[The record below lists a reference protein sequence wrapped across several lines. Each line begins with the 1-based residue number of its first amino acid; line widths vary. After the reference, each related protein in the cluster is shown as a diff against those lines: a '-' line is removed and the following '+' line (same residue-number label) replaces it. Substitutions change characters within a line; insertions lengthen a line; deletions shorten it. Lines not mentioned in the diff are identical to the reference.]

1 MILRSSFGISFR
13 PNNYFEVTTADLKQ
27 KLQSID
33 AKKAVILGE
42 NTNSIFNESV
52 ALDCV
57 RYIDNELSVDGS
69 TITAGASINWHEL
82 VKISI
87 NNNLYG
93 LENLAHIPGSVGA
106 SPIQNIGAYGQDV
119 SQVIKFV
126 ECLDLESLEIFQLT
140 NRECNFSYRSS
151 IFQSKKYLI
160 TKVSFELETTFK
172 PNLNYKSLSEYVA
185 KNSINISKENIIETI
200 GRVRALRLPD
210 IKVLPNCGSFFKN
223 PIIDSDQNV
232 DSKLD
237 IIEISESFK
246 KLSAASM
253 IGHVKHKLKLQ
264 GGIEL
269 HQNHDLVLTN
279 PNNASFNE
287 LLESIESIKNT
298 VFNEFGIH
306 LQTEPIIYK

>member
-1 MILRSSFGISFR
+1 MTLRSSFWISFK

-52 ALDCV
+52 ALNCV

-126 ECLDLESLEIFQLT
+126 ECLDF
-140 NRECNFSYRSS
+140 
-151 IFQSKKYLI
+151 
-160 TKVSFELETTFK
+160 
-172 PNLNYKSLSEYVA
+172 
-185 KNSINISKENIIETI
+185 
-200 GRVRALRLPD
+200 
-210 IKVLPNCGSFFKN
+210 
-223 PIIDSDQNV
+223 
-232 DSKLD
+232 
-237 IIEISESFK
+237 
-246 KLSAASM
+246 
-253 IGHVKHKLKLQ
+253 
-264 GGIEL
+264 
-269 HQNHDLVLTN
+269 
-279 PNNASFNE
+279 
-287 LLESIESIKNT
+287 
-298 VFNEFGIH
+298 
-306 LQTEPIIYK
+306 

>member
-1 MILRSSFGISFR
+1 MTLRSSFGISFK

-33 AKKAVILGE
+33 VKKAVILGE

-57 RYIDNELSVDGS
+57 RYIDNELSVDGC

-140 NRECNFSYRSS
+140 NSECNFSYRSS
-151 IFQSKKYLI
+151 IS
-160 TKVSFELETTFK
+160 FK
-172 PNLNYKSLSEYVA
+172 PNLNYKSLSEYVE

-223 PIIDSDQNV
+223 PIIDSDQDV
-232 DSKLD
+232 DSKID

-253 IGHVKHKLKLQ
+253 IGHVKHKLNLQ

-269 HQNHDLVLTN
+269 HKNHDLVLTN
-279 PNNASFNE
+279 PKNASFNE
-287 LLESIESIKNT
+287 LLKSIESIKNT

-306 LQTEPIIYK
+306 LKTEPIIYK

>member
-1 MILRSSFGISFR
+1 MTLRSSFGISFK

-52 ALDCV
+52 ALNCV
-57 RYIDNELSVDGS
+57 RYIDNELSFDGS

-140 NRECNFSYRSS
+140 NSECNFSYRSS

-172 PNLNYKSLSEYVA
+172 PNLNYKSLSEYVE

-223 PIIDSDQNV
+223 PIIDSDQDV
-232 DSKLD
+232 DSKID

-253 IGHVKHKLKLQ
+253 IGHVKHKLNLQ

-269 HQNHDLVLTN
+269 HKNHDLVLTN
-279 PNNASFNE
+279 PKNASFNE

-298 VFNEFGIH
+298 VFNEFGVH

>member
-1 MILRSSFGISFR
+1 MTLRSSFGISFK

-140 NRECNFSYRSS
+140 NSECNFSYRSS

-172 PNLNYKSLSEYVA
+172 PNLNYKSLSEYVK

-223 PIIDSDQNV
+223 PIIDSDQDV
-232 DSKLD
+232 DSKID

-246 KLSAASM
+246 KLSAASASAD
-253 IGHVKHKLKLQ
+253 GALL
-264 GGIEL
+264 L
-269 HQNHDLVLTN
+269 LVPL
-279 PNNASFNE
+279 FV
-287 LLESIESIKNT
+287 SILSRIT
-298 VFNEFGIH
+298 VVCEAAI
-306 LQTEPIIYK
+306 

>member
-1 MILRSSFGISFR
+1 MTLRSSFGISFK

-27 KLQSID
+27 KLESID

-57 RYIDNELSVDGS
+57 RYIDNELSVDGC

-140 NRECNFSYRSS
+140 NSECNFSYRSS

-232 DSKLD
+232 DSKID

-253 IGHVKHKLKLQ
+253 IGNVKHKLNLQ

-269 HQNHDLVLTN
+269 YKNHDLVLTN
-279 PNNASFNE
+279 PKNASFNE

-298 VFNEFGIH
+298 VFNEFGVH

>member
-1 MILRSSFGISFR
+1 MTLRSSFGISFK
-13 PNNYFEVTTADLKQ
+13 PNNYFEVTAADLKQ

-52 ALDCV
+52 TLDCV

-69 TITAGASINWHEL
+69 SITAGASINWHEL

-140 NRECNFSYRSS
+140 NSECNFSYRSS

-160 TKVSFELETTFK
+160 TKVSFELETTFN
-172 PNLNYKSLSEYVA
+172 PNLNYKSLSEYVE
-185 KNSINISKENIIETI
+185 KNSINISKENIIDTI

-223 PIIDSDQNV
+223 PIIDSDQDV
-232 DSKLD
+232 DSKID

-253 IGHVKHKLKLQ
+253 IGHVKHKFNLQ

-269 HQNHDLVLTN
+269 HKNHDLVLTN
-279 PNNASFNE
+279 PKNASFKE
-287 LLESIESIKNT
+287 LLKSIESIKNT

>member
-1 MILRSSFGISFR
+1 MILRSSFGINFK

-52 ALDCV
+52 ALNCV

-93 LENLAHIPGSVGA
+93 LENLAYIPGSVGA

-119 SQVIKFV
+119 SKVIKFV

-140 NRECNFSYRSS
+140 NSECNFSYRSS

-223 PIIDSDQNV
+223 PIINSDQDI
-232 DSKLD
+232 DSKVD

>member
-1 MILRSSFGISFR
+1 MTLRSSFGISFK
-13 PNNYFEVTTADLKQ
+13 PNNYLEVTTADLKQ

-33 AKKAVILGE
+33 TTKAIILGE

-52 ALDCV
+52 EFDCV

-69 TITAGASINWHEL
+69 SITAGASINWHEL

-126 ECLDLESLEIFQLT
+126 ECLDLESLETFQLT
-140 NRECNFSYRSS
+140 NSECNFSYRSS

-160 TKVSFELETTFK
+160 TKVSFELETIFK
-172 PNLNYKSLSEYVA
+172 PNLSYKSLSEYVK

-200 GRVRALRLPD
+200 GKVRAIRLPD
-210 IKVLPNCGSFFKN
+210 IKLLPNCGSFFKN
-223 PIIDSDQNV
+223 PIIDIDQDV
-232 DSKLD
+232 DSKIH
-237 IIEISESFK
+237 IIEISESSK

-253 IGHVKHKLKLQ
+253 IGYVKHKLKLQ

-269 HQNHDLVLTN
+269 HKNHDLVLTN
-279 PNNASFNE
+279 PKNASFNE
-287 LLESIESIKNT
+287 LLESIKSIKNS

>member
-1 MILRSSFGISFR
+1 MTLRSSFGISFK

-33 AKKAVILGE
+33 VKKAVILGE

-57 RYIDNELSVDGS
+57 RYIDNELSVDGC

-140 NRECNFSYRSS
+140 NSECNFSYRSS

-210 IKVLPNCGSFFKN
+210 IKALPNCGSFFKN
-223 PIIDSDQNV
+223 PIINSDQDI
-232 DSKLD
+232 DSKID

-253 IGHVKHKLKLQ
+253 IGHVKHKLNLH

-269 HQNHDLVLTN
+269 YKNHDLVLTN

>member
-1 MILRSSFGISFR
+1 MTLRSSFGISFK

-57 RYIDNELSVDGS
+57 RYIDNEVSVDGS

-126 ECLDLESLEIFQLT
+126 ECLDLESLEIFQLS
-140 NRECNFSYRSS
+140 NSECNFSYRSS

-160 TKVSFELETTFK
+160 TKVTFELKTTFK

-185 KNSINISKENIIETI
+185 KNSLNISKENIIETI
-200 GRVRALRLPD
+200 GRVRSLKLPD
-210 IKVLPNCGSFFKN
+210 IKTLPNCGSFFKN
-223 PIIDSDQNV
+223 PIIDSDQDV
-232 DSKLD
+232 DSKID

-253 IGHVKHKLKLQ
+253 IGHVKHKLNLQ

-269 HQNHDLVLTN
+269 YKNHDLVLTN
-279 PNNASFNE
+279 PKNASFTE

-298 VFNEFGIH
+298 VFNEFGIN
-306 LQTEPIIYK
+306 LQTEPIIFK

>member
-1 MILRSSFGISFR
+1 MTLRSSFGISFK

-119 SQVIKFV
+119 SQLIKFV
-126 ECLDLESLEIFQLT
+126 ECIDLESLEIFQLT
-140 NRECNFSYRSS
+140 NSECNFSYRSS

-223 PIIDSDQNV
+223 PIINSDQDI
-232 DSKLD
+232 DSKVD

-269 HQNHDLVLTN
+269 HKKHDLVLTN

>member
-1 MILRSSFGISFR
+1 MTLRSSFGISFK

-33 AKKAVILGE
+33 AEKAVILGE

-57 RYIDNELSVDGS
+57 RYIDNELSVDGC

-126 ECLDLESLEIFQLT
+126 ECIDLESLEIFQLT
-140 NRECNFSYRSS
+140 KNECNFSYRSS
-151 IFQSKKYLI
+151 IFQSRKYLI
-160 TKVSFELETTFK
+160 TKVSFELETIFK
-172 PNLNYKSLSEYVA
+172 PNLKYKSLSEYVA
-185 KNSINISKENIIETI
+185 KNSINVSKDNIIETI

-223 PIIDSDQNV
+223 PIVDSNQDIDS
-232 DSKLD
+232 KID

-253 IGHVKHKLKLQ
+253 IGHIKNKLKLQ

-269 HQNHDLVLTN
+269 HKNHDLVLTN
-279 PNNASFNE
+279 PKNASFSE

-298 VFNEFGIH
+298 VFNEFGIP

>member
-1 MILRSSFGISFR
+1 MTLRSSFGISFK

-52 ALDCV
+52 ELDCV
-57 RYIDNELSVDGS
+57 RYIDNELSVDGC

-140 NRECNFSYRSS
+140 NSECNFSYRSS

-172 PNLNYKSLSEYVA
+172 PNLNYKSLSEYVV

-210 IKVLPNCGSFFKN
+210 IKALPNCGSFFKN
-223 PIIDSDQNV
+223 PIIDSDQDV
-232 DSKLD
+232 DSKID

-253 IGHVKHKLKLQ
+253 IGHVKHKLNLH

-269 HQNHDLVLTN
+269 YKNHDLVLTN

>member
-1 MILRSSFGISFR
+1 MTLRSSFGISFK

-33 AKKAVILGE
+33 AEKAVILGE

-57 RYIDNELSVDGS
+57 RYIDNELSVDGC

-140 NRECNFSYRSS
+140 NSECNFSYRSS

-160 TKVSFELETTFK
+160 TKVSFELESTFK
-172 PNLNYKSLSEYVA
+172 PNLNYKSLSEYVE
-185 KNSINISKENIIETI
+185 KNSINISKENIVETI

-223 PIIDSDQNV
+223 PIIDSDQDV
-232 DSKLD
+232 DSKID

-253 IGHVKHKLKLQ
+253 IGHVKHKLNLQ

-269 HQNHDLVLTN
+269 HKNHDLVLTN
-279 PNNASFNE
+279 PKNASFNE
-287 LLESIESIKNT
+287 LLKSIESIKNT

-306 LQTEPIIYK
+306 LKTEPIIYK

>member
-1 MILRSSFGISFR
+1 MTLRSSFGISFKH
-13 PNNYFEVTTADLKQ
+13 NNYLEDTAADLKQ

-33 AKKAVILGE
+33 AEKAVILGE

-57 RYIDNELSVDGS
+57 RYIDNELSVDGC

-119 SQVIKFV
+119 SQLIKFV
-126 ECLDLESLEIFQLT
+126 ECIDLESLEIFQLT
-140 NRECNFSYRSS
+140 NSECNFSYRSS

-172 PNLNYKSLSEYVA
+172 PNLNYKSLSEYVE
-185 KNSINISKENIIETI
+185 KNSINISKENIIDTI

-223 PIIDSDQNV
+223 PIIVSDQIV
-232 DSKLD
+232 DSKID

-253 IGHVKHKLKLQ
+253 IGHVKHKFNLQ

-269 HQNHDLVLTN
+269 HINHDLVLTN
-279 PNNASFNE
+279 PKNASFNE

>member
-1 MILRSSFGISFR
+1 MTLRSSFGISFK

-119 SQVIKFV
+119 SQVIKCV

-140 NRECNFSYRSS
+140 NSECNFSYRSS

-172 PNLNYKSLSEYVA
+172 PNLNYKSLSEYVK

-210 IKVLPNCGSFFKN
+210 IKSLPNCGSFFKN
-223 PIIDSDQNV
+223 PIIDSDQVV
-232 DSKLD
+232 DSKID

-253 IGHVKHKLKLQ
+253 IGNVKHKFNLQ

-269 HQNHDLVLTN
+269 HKNHDLVLTN
-279 PNNASFNE
+279 PKNASFNE
-287 LLESIESIKNT
+287 LLKSIESIKNT

-306 LQTEPIIYK
+306 LQIEPIIYK

>member
-1 MILRSSFGISFR
+1 MTLRSSFGISFK

-52 ALDCV
+52 ALNCV

-87 NNNLYG
+87 KNNLYG

-140 NRECNFSYRSS
+140 NSECNFSYRSS

-160 TKVSFELETTFK
+160 TKVSFELESTFK
-172 PNLNYKSLSEYVA
+172 PNLNYKSLS
-185 KNSINISKENIIETI
+185 
-200 GRVRALRLPD
+200 
-210 IKVLPNCGSFFKN
+210 
-223 PIIDSDQNV
+223 
-232 DSKLD
+232 
-237 IIEISESFK
+237 
-246 KLSAASM
+246 
-253 IGHVKHKLKLQ
+253 
-264 GGIEL
+264 
-269 HQNHDLVLTN
+269 
-279 PNNASFNE
+279 
-287 LLESIESIKNT
+287 
-298 VFNEFGIH
+298 
-306 LQTEPIIYK
+306 

>member
-1 MILRSSFGISFR
+1 MTLRSSFGISFK

-57 RYIDNELSVDGS
+57 RYIDNELSVDGC

-140 NRECNFSYRSS
+140 NSECNFSYRSS

-172 PNLNYKSLSEYVA
+172 PNLNYKSLSEYVE

-223 PIIDSDQNV
+223 PIIDSDQVV
-232 DSKLD
+232 DSKID

-253 IGHVKHKLKLQ
+253 IGHVKHKLNLQ

-269 HQNHDLVLTN
+269 HKNHDLVLTN
-279 PNNASFNE
+279 PKNASFNE
-287 LLESIESIKNT
+287 LLKSIESIKNT

>member
-1 MILRSSFGISFR
+1 MTLRSSFGISFK
-13 PNNYFEVTTADLKQ
+13 PKNYFEVTTADLKQ

-33 AKKAVILGE
+33 VKESVILGE
-42 NTNSIFNESV
+42 NTNSVFNESV
-52 ALDCV
+52 ALNCV

-87 NNNLYG
+87 KNNLYG

-140 NRECNFSYRSS
+140 NSECNFSYRSS

-172 PNLNYKSLSEYVA
+172 PNLNYKSLSEYVT
-185 KNSINISKENIIETI
+185 KNSINISKDNIIETI

-223 PIIDSDQNV
+223 PIIDSDQVV
-232 DSKLD
+232 DSKID

-253 IGHVKHKLKLQ
+253 IGHVKHKFNLQ

-269 HQNHDLVLTN
+269 HKNHDLVLTN
-279 PNNASFNE
+279 PKNASFNE
-287 LLESIESIKNT
+287 LLKSIESIKNT
-298 VFNEFGIH
+298 VFNDFGIH

>member
-1 MILRSSFGISFR
+1 MTLRSSFGISFK

-33 AKKAVILGE
+33 AEKAVILGE

-57 RYIDNELSVDGS
+57 RYIDNELSVDGC

-140 NRECNFSYRSS
+140 NSECNFSYRSS

-172 PNLNYKSLSEYVA
+172 PNLNYKSLSEYVE

-223 PIIDSDQNV
+223 PIIDSDQDV
-232 DSKLD
+232 DSKID

-253 IGHVKHKLKLQ
+253 IGHVKHKFNLQ

-269 HQNHDLVLTN
+269 HKNHDLVLTN
-279 PNNASFNE
+279 PKNASFKE
-287 LLESIESIKNT
+287 LLKSIESIKNT

>member
-1 MILRSSFGISFR
+1 MTLRSSFGISFK

-42 NTNSIFNESV
+42 NTNSIFNEYV
-52 ALDCV
+52 ELNCV

-93 LENLAHIPGSVGA
+93 LENLAYIPGSVGA

-140 NRECNFSYRSS
+140 NSECNFSYRSS

-210 IKVLPNCGSFFKN
+210 IKALPNCGSFFKN
-223 PIIDSDQNV
+223 PIINSDQDV
-232 DSKLD
+232 DSKID

-253 IGHVKHKLKLQ
+253 IGHVKHKLNLQ

-269 HQNHDLVLTN
+269 HKNHDLVLTN
-279 PNNASFNE
+279 PKNASFSE

>member
-1 MILRSSFGISFR
+1 M
-13 PNNYFEVTTADLKQ
+13 
-27 KLQSID
+27 
-33 AKKAVILGE
+33 
-42 NTNSIFNESV
+42 
-52 ALDCV
+52 
-57 RYIDNELSVDGS
+57 
-69 TITAGASINWHEL
+69 
-82 VKISI
+82 
-87 NNNLYG
+87 
-93 LENLAHIPGSVGA
+93 
-106 SPIQNIGAYGQDV
+106 
-119 SQVIKFV
+119 
-126 ECLDLESLEIFQLT
+126 ESLEIFQLT

-269 HQNHDLVLTN
+269 HKNHDLVLTN
-279 PNNASFNE
+279 PKNASFNE

>member
-1 MILRSSFGISFR
+1 MTLRSSFGISFK

-57 RYIDNELSVDGS
+57 RYIDNELSVDGC

-140 NRECNFSYRSS
+140 NSECNFSYRSS

-160 TKVSFELETTFK
+160 TKVSFELETTFN
-172 PNLNYKSLSEYVA
+172 PNLNYKSLSEYVE

-223 PIIDSDQNV
+223 PIIDSDQDV
-232 DSKLD
+232 DSKID

-253 IGHVKHKLKLQ
+253 IGHVKHKLNLQ

-269 HQNHDLVLTN
+269 HKNHDLVLTN
-279 PNNASFNE
+279 PKNASFNE
-287 LLESIESIKNT
+287 LLKSIESIKNT

-306 LQTEPIIYK
+306 LKTEPIIYK

>member
-1 MILRSSFGISFR
+1 MTLRSSFGISFK

-33 AKKAVILGE
+33 AEKAVILGE

-57 RYIDNELSVDGS
+57 RYIDNELSVDGC

-119 SQVIKFV
+119 SQLIKFV
-126 ECLDLESLEIFQLT
+126 ECIDLESLEIFQLT
-140 NRECNFSYRSS
+140 NSECNFSYRSS

-160 TKVSFELETTFK
+160 TKVSFELKTTFK

-223 PIIDSDQNV
+223 PIIDSDQDV
-232 DSKLD
+232 DSKID

-253 IGHVKHKLKLQ
+253 IGHVKDKLNLQ
-264 GGIEL
+264 GGIQL
-269 HQNHDLVLTN
+269 HKNHDLVLTN
-279 PNNASFNE
+279 PKNASFNE
-287 LLESIESIKNT
+287 LLKSIESIKNT

-306 LQTEPIIYK
+306 LKTEPIIYE

>member
-1 MILRSSFGISFR
+1 MTLRSSFGISFK

-57 RYIDNELSVDGS
+57 RYIDNELSVDGC

-140 NRECNFSYRSS
+140 NSECNFSYRSS

-160 TKVSFELETTFK
+160 TKVSFELESTFK
-172 PNLNYKSLSEYVA
+172 PNLNYKSLSEYVE

-223 PIIDSDQNV
+223 PIIDSDQDV
-232 DSKLD
+232 DSKIA

-253 IGHVKHKLKLQ
+253 IGHVKHKLNLH

-269 HQNHDLVLTN
+269 HKNHDLVLTN

-287 LLESIESIKNT
+287 LLK
-298 VFNEFGIH
+298 
-306 LQTEPIIYK
+306 

>member
-1 MILRSSFGISFR
+1 MTLRSSFGISFK

-57 RYIDNELSVDGS
+57 RYIDNELSVDGC

-140 NRECNFSYRSS
+140 NSECNFSYRSS

-172 PNLNYKSLSEYVA
+172 PNLNYKSLSEYVV

-223 PIIDSDQNV
+223 PIINSDQDI
-232 DSKLD
+232 DSKID

-253 IGHVKHKLKLQ
+253 IGHVKHKLNLQ

-269 HQNHDLVLTN
+269 HKNHDLVLTN

>member
-1 MILRSSFGISFR
+1 MTLRSSFGISFK

-126 ECLDLESLEIFQLT
+126 ECIDLESLEIFQLT
-140 NRECNFSYRSS
+140 NSECNFSYRSS

-172 PNLNYKSLSEYVA
+172 PNLNYKSLSEYVT

-223 PIIDSDQNV
+223 PIIDSDQDV
-232 DSKLD
+232 DSKID

-253 IGHVKHKLKLQ
+253 IGHVKHNLNLQ

-269 HQNHDLVLTN
+269 HKNHDLVLTN
-279 PNNASFNE
+279 PKNASFNE

>member
-1 MILRSSFGISFR
+1 MTLRSSFGISFK

-57 RYIDNELSVDGS
+57 RYIDNELSVDGC

-119 SQVIKFV
+119 SKVIKFV

-140 NRECNFSYRSS
+140 NSECNFSYRPS

-160 TKVSFELETTFK
+160 TKVSFELENTFK

-210 IKVLPNCGSFFKN
+210 IKALPNCGSFFKN
-223 PIIDSDQNV
+223 PIIDSEQDV
-232 DSKLD
+232 DSKID

-253 IGHVKHKLKLQ
+253 IGHVKHKLNLQ

-269 HQNHDLVLTN
+269 YKNHDLVLTN
-279 PNNASFNE
+279 PKNASFNE

-298 VFNEFGIH
+298 VFNEFGIY